1 MDNSISSFQLLVKS
15 YVNNVISRE
24 EYVKIRSQLLEELQ
38 SNGSIEE
45 SDFKNSSLISQFIN
59 TNPITQKSYS
69 ASDWSIIIL
78 GLTASAVLGFILYG

>member
-1 MDNSISSFQLLVKS
+1 MDNSTSTFQLLVKS

-45 SDFKNSSLISQFIN
+45 SEFKNSSLISQFTN
-59 TNPITQKSYS
+59 ANPITQKSYS
-69 ASDWSIIIL
+69 ALDWSIIIL